1 MQSAVTQQT
10 RRHRTK
16 SSFART
22 GQTKT
27 GVLCRPHAVV
37 GAGEQSLVLAAVA
50 RLAAHAASFQLAT
63 LNQTLRFAMR
73 WMNKSYL
80 FLLRLLSGLKCPPRV
95 VASAAARAALAV
107 ALTAHAVGNGSGCGG
122 VAV

>member
-1 MQSAVTQQT
+1 VPPA
-10 RRHRTK
+10 RRRWQRRK
-16 SSFART
+16 AFS
-22 GQTKT
+22 
-27 GVLCRPHAVV
+27 
-37 GAGEQSLVLAAVA
+37 AAVA

-95 VASAAARAALAV
+95 VVFGRRRARHWLWRSP
-107 ALTAHAVGNGSGCGG
+107 LTPAVGNGSWRGRR